1 MARRSQNA
9 FLKRQKELKRLRK
22 AREKMA
28 RRQGKTLDNLNT
40 FEGPAP
46 PPSSF
51 SENPADPDAP
61 DAPADSEA
69 AAGTEAPA
77 DPEDADTPAAEPE
90 EAT

>member
-46 PPSSF
+46 PMSSS
-51 SENPADPDAP
+51 SENTADPDASDTP
-61 DAPADSEA
+61 ETAADPEASVDSEDADAPADEPEA
-69 AAGTEAPA
+69 AS
-77 DPEDADTPAAEPE
+77 
-90 EAT
+90 